1 MAVHAIRYLSAF
13 AAMLMSA
20 TAFGQAS
27 PQAAPTPAQP
37 TAPVTA
43 QPAAPATERDSY
55 VLGKGD
61 TVEVS
66 VLGRSD
72 YSAKVQVQDD
82 GNIALPYINSIPA
95 AGLTALQLRDNVARR
110 LQAGGFFTNPAVNV
124 TVTSFGSRYVTVLGQ
139 VRTPG
144 VVAID
149 REYRLSEIIARSG
162 GVAAP
167 EIDVITI
174 TRADGSS
181 SDVSLSAIAT
191 GGPAADPVVR
201 DGDKVFVSPSK
212 TFYIY
217 GQVNA
222 PGVFP
227 VAPNMTIRM
236 AVARAGG
243 LTAIGSEKR
252 IKLIRGDQETKAPLS
267 EVLQPGDVLVVG
279 ERFF

>member
-1 MAVHAIRYLSAF
+1 MGARATCCLLIIAASMPSLASA
-13 AAMLMSA
+13 
-20 TAFGQAS
+20 QA
-27 PQAAPTPAQP
+27 PQ
-37 TAPVTA
+37 TAPP
-43 QPAAPATERDSY
+43 PAAASAQRDSY

-72 YSAKVQVQDD
+72 YSVKVQVQDD
-82 GNIALPYINSIPA
+82 GNIVLPYLNSVKA
-95 AGLTALQLRDNVARR
+95 AGLTALQLREDVARR
-110 LQAGGFFTNPAVNV
+110 LQAGGYFTNPAVNV
-124 TVTSFGSRYVTVLGQ
+124 AVASFGSRYVTVLGQ
-139 VRTPG
+139 VRVPG

-167 EIDVITI
+167 EIDAITI

-181 SDVSLSAIAT
+181 TDVSLNAIAT
-191 GGPAADPVVR
+191 GGPSADPVVR

-227 VAPNMTIRM
+227 ISPNMTVRM

-243 LTAIGSEKR
+243 LTALGSEKR
-252 IKLIRGDQETKAPLS
+252 IKLVRS
-267 EVLQPGDVLVVG
+267 EVEVKAALTEVLRPGDVLVVG

>member
-1 MAVHAIRYLSAF
+1 MAMFAIRHLPALI
-13 AAMLMSA
+13 ALVAPTIA
-20 TAFGQAS
+20 TAQVVQ
-27 PQAAPTPAQP
+27 PAPPAR
-37 TAPVTA
+37 TAPVA
-43 QPAAPATERDSY
+43 GAPGERDSY

-72 YSAKVQVQDD
+72 YSAKVQIQDD
-82 GNIALPYINSIPA
+82 GNIALPYINAVPA
-95 AGLTALQLRDNVARR
+95 AGLTVLQLRDNIARS
-110 LQAGGFFTNPAVNV
+110 LQSGGYFTNPAVNV
-124 TVTSFGSRYVTVLGQ
+124 AVTGFGSRYVTVLGQ

-174 TRADGSS
+174 TRADGTST
-181 SDVSLSAIAT
+181 DVSLSAIAT

-227 VAPNMTIRM
+227 VVPNMTIRM

-243 LTAIGSEKR
+243 LTALGSEKR
-252 IKLIRGDQETKAPLS
+252 IKLIRGEAETKPSLTEALR
-267 EVLQPGDVLVVG
+267 PGDVLVVG